1 MTDEWTC
8 EEHYLFLRFADS
20 IVNDRIRNI
29 LVRCRRGR
37 SIFSAMPMKRYVDVK
52 RKAQRN
58 EDTGD
63 LIILKKKYHQQ
74 VFLLRKLMD
83 DATLYSELIL
93 LITEILEKNNWS
105 SRLGLTSADE
115 YYLPSNWHKTI
126 DLADSW
132 LG

>member
-1 MTDEWTC
+1 MTDEWTI

-20 IVNDRIRNI
+20 MINTKIRNI

-52 RKAQRN
+52 RKTQRN
-58 EDTGD
+58 EETGD
-63 LIILKKKYHQQ
+63 LVILKKKYHQQ

-83 DATLYSELIL
+83 DETLVSELVRL
-93 LITEILEKNNWS
+93 REEILEKNNWS
-105 SRLGLTSADE
+105 GRLGLTSTDE
-115 YYLPSNWHKTI
+115 YYMPINLEYKVDYS
-126 DLADSW
+126 DSW